1 MIVALIPA
9 RGGSKGLPR
18 KNIRP
23 LARHPLIAYSIAAA
37 CLASRID
44 RVVVSTDDEE
54 IAEIGRRYGAEVPF
68 LRPAAM
74 AADHSPDRDFVL
86 HALDWFSAHD
96 RVPDLLVHLRPTT
109 PLRNPHLIDE
119 AIDVLQANEEAT
131 SLRSAHEAA
140 ESPFKWFT
148 RGADGYFHGLRLA
161 DGPDRDFAN
170 LPRQAVPRVYVPDGY
185 VDVLRTDIVKQSPTI
200 HGPRILAY
208 VSPSC
213 VEIDTLEDVEV
224 LEYRL
229 SCGGDPL
236 VEFLNTRC
244 ADGLTASNKE

>member
-9 RGGSKGLPR
+9 RGGSKGVPR

-23 LARHPLIAYSIAAA
+23 LAGHPLVAYSIAAA
-37 CLASRID
+37 RLASRID

-68 LRPAAM
+68 LRPAPL
-74 AADHSPDRDFVL
+74 AADSSPDRDFVL
-86 HALDWFSAHD
+86 HAIDWFAEHD
-96 RVPDLLVHLRPTT
+96 RAPSLLVHLRPTT
-109 PLRNPHLIDE
+109 PLRDPRLIDD
-119 AIDVLQANEEAT
+119 AIDRLIANAEAT

-148 RGADGYFHGLRLA
+148 LGSDGYYHGFRPP
-161 DGPDRDFAN
+161 GTEQDFEN

-185 VDVLRTDIVKQSPTI
+185 VDVLRTDIVVRSANI
-200 HGPRILAY
+200 HGPKILAY

-213 VEIDTLEDVEV
+213 VEIDTLEDVEF

-229 SCGGDPL
+229 WRSSNAL
-236 VEFLNTRC
+236 VDFLNARGASST
-244 ADGLTASNKE
+244 TASNKE